1 MNAIMAKIGKSLA
14 SAVLGTARNAISTSP
29 YLSTT
34 ENAFV
39 RSARAKSLNQFK

>member
-1 MNAIMAKIGKSLA
+1 MNAIMAKIASSLTK
-14 SAVLGTARNAISTSP
+14 AVVGTARNAISTSP
-29 YLSTT
+29 YLSST

>member
-34 ENAFV
+34 ENAFGHIL
-39 RSARAKSLNQFK
+39 ACPFIP